1 MAYLTAFV
9 DAPRPISH
17 MAQEFTFRDMT
28 YFNDQRASIEY
39 RILTM
44 AGDEDKRQGMGKAQN
59 VQGPCRLAALIYIN
73 MVFRELQPRAA
84 IHTTLTSY
92 LRAELMQMNLVSC
105 SGNLG
110 AVLLWILFVG
120 GAVAVE
126 EPIRSWFVST
136 LTLVCSQ
143 LELRSWHDTKGSL
156 RRYLW
161 SERIWE
167 QRCKKLWFDVLDEQR
182 DQLPY

>member
-9 DAPRPISH
+9 DATRPISH
-17 MAQEFTFRDMT
+17 MAQDVTFRDTT
-28 YFNDQRASIEY
+28 YFNDQRASIED

-44 AGDEDKRQGMGKAQN
+44 AGDEDKRQGICKAQN
-59 VQGPCRLAALIYIN
+59 VQEPCRLAALIYIN

-84 IHTTLTSY
+84 IHTTLTSC

-110 AVLLWILFVG
+110 AALLWILFVG

-136 LTLVCSQ
+136 LTLICSQ
-143 LELRSWHDTKGSL
+143 LELQSWYDTKGSL
-156 RRYLW
+156 LRYLW
-161 SERIWE
+161 SDRIWE
-167 QRCKKLWFDVLDEQR
+167 ERCKKLWFDVLDEQR
-182 DQLPY
+182 DKLRY